1 MKNLFIIVLLIAIF
15 NFMNQVDSLR
25 KDIEDLQQQNVELEE
40 KYQEELNHRKSLDK
54 EIEMMYNK
62 ETEGDVAYV
71 VDGETHLMELTF
83 YTTAPDEGS
92 GTGITASGTVATAGR
107 TVACNSLPFG
117 TRVIVEGR
125 EYVVEDT
132 GNIGSNTLDI
142 LVETKEEAFS
152 KGRYMAEVMVLK

>member
-1 MKNLFIIVLLIAIF
+1 MKNLFIIILLIAIF
-15 NFMNQVDSLR
+15 NFINQEDSLR
-25 KDIEDLQQQNVELEE
+25 KDIEDLQQQNIELEE

-92 GTGITASGTVATAGR
+92 GTWITASGTVATVGR

>member
-1 MKNLFIIVLLIAIF
+1 
-15 NFMNQVDSLR
+15 MNQVDSLR

-83 YTTAPDEGS
+83 YTTAPDEGG
-92 GTGITASGTVATAGR
+92 GTGITASGTVATVGR